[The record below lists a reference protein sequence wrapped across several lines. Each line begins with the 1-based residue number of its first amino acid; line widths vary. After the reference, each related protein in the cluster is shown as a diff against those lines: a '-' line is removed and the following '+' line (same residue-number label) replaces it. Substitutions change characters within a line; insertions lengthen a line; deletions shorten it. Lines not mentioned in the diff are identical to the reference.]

1 MDFFCAARRDWQ
13 ERHVMIERVTV
24 APGKTELREVFQ
36 VRSVGRRRAT
46 APRLRAHRMACH
58 DHLEGTWRPLPP

>member
-1 MDFFCAARRDWQ
+1 
-13 ERHVMIERVTV
+13 MIERVTV